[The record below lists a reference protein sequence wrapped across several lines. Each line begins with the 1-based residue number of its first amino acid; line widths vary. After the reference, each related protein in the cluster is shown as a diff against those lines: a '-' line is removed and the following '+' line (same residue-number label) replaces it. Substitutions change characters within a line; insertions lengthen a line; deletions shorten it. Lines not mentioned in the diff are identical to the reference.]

1 MKKRSLHFLTLLSAS
16 FIATSCSLF
25 SNLTFDWMKATNNN
39 TEINYCLLIGQNEH
53 SDSIER
59 TRYTREALNTRDPS
73 TEINGNA
80 NLGIPKQGEIELNAE
95 DSIAYDYD
103 PAYPTQKFKVNELEH
118 MEQKSLAGVVWDGIT
133 ANQTTSTWIN
143 KHSDKITMIISNNDG
158 MAEGALNAYNY
169 TKGLPIFGYDA
180 NTSTLRLI
188 QQCEETGVGIM
199 GTVDQNAGAQCAAA
213 YMIIRNIIDDVKSG
227 KATKDGKNYDPTNR
241 GFSKANPNKDL
252 GLYIDGFSSEQG
264 EQIEHQ
270 GIVDPHKDEKS
281 EHNLDLNYDDGYH
294 EILSTSTGIGLDN
307 VDDYVRD
314 GKVLEPED
322 LAWDDELGFV
332 HRIKNPKPNL
342 NEYKVCHIYNNSAET
357 FLQGPMYS
365 YYSQYASAMG
375 INDMKYDGDG
385 VSEQTIFDR
394 IKGALAA
401 NKFDAFLVNM
411 VTTTDGQT
419 FVAELSKAAAE
430 YEGKKIPTNGW
441 DKWEDRLNT
450 PLIFWN
456 KQPQLVTGE
465 VDTGTMNNKFFKYT
479 YFVGVDAA
487 YGGKE
492 QGKMIVSYLNERFK
506 ESVGKKK

>member
-1 MKKRSLHFLTLLSAS
+1 MKKVGLAILSSLGVFAM
-16 FIATSCSLF
+16 TSCGLF
-25 SNLTFDWMKATNNN
+25 SNLTFDWMKATRNN

-59 TRYTREALNTRDPS
+59 TRSTREALDTRDPS

-80 NLGIPKQGEIELNAE
+80 NLGTPKQGHLELGKEGNKHPF
-95 DSIAYDYD
+95 I
-103 PAYPTQKFKVNELEH
+103 VNEIEH

-143 KHSDKITMIISNNDG
+143 KHGEKITMIISNNDG

-180 NTSTLRLI
+180 NTSTLRLV
-188 QQCEETGVGIM
+188 QQCKETGVGIM
-199 GTVDQNAGAQCAAA
+199 GTVDQNAGAQCSAAF
-213 YMIIRNIIDDVKSG
+213 MIIRNILDDINAK
-227 KATKDGKNYDPTNR
+227 KAGLNGNNIGDKNYDPTNR
-241 GFSKANPNKDL
+241 GFNKDKPNTDL
-252 GLYIDGFSSEQG
+252 GIYIDGFSDKSG

-270 GIVDPHKDEKS
+270 GIVDPHCDSKS
-281 EHNLDLNYDDGYH
+281 EHNLNLNYDDGYH
-294 EILSTSTGIGLDN
+294 EILSTSTGIGLENIDE
-307 VDDYVRD
+307 YIRD
-314 GKVLEPED
+314 GKVLEPND
-322 LAWDDELGFV
+322 LAWDDNLGFV
-332 HRIKNPKPNL
+332 HEISKPKANL
-342 NEYKVCHIYNNSAET
+342 QEYKVCHIYNNSAET

-365 YYSQYASAMG
+365 YFSEYAKKMG

-419 FVAELSKAAAE
+419 FVSELSKAAAD
-430 YEGKKIPTNGW
+430 YEGKKIPSGGW
-441 DKWEDRLNT
+441 DKWEDRLDT

-465 VDTGTMNNKFFKYT
+465 VDTGTMNNRYFKYT

-487 YGGKE
+487 YGGAE
-492 QGKMIVSYLNERFK
+492 QGKLIVDYLNNRYIQSQEA
-506 ESVGKKK
+506 KK